1 MNRENGR
8 ASLHPPLHERHLKKE
23 DKGGIKA
30 RAPMLYE
37 FSFLAR
43 LYFPPKRQVLIKAM
57 TRKKSGKQNL
67 YIKKLIAPVY
77 KTF

>member
-8 ASLHPPLHERHLKKE
+8 ASLHPPLHERHLKKK
-23 DKGGIKA
+23 DNGGIK
-30 RAPMLYE
+30 
-37 FSFLAR
+37 AR

-57 TRKKSGKQNL
+57 TGKKSGKQNL
-67 YIKKLIAPVY
+67 YIKKLIASVY